1 MDKFAFVIHPIT
13 IEDVTRKFPVAKH
26 LPQFV
31 VERALRLLPPFK
43 VSDITGVKSSHQ
55 EITGE
60 FIACPLTS
68 GQLLGL
74 PGDVTLQKIIHSVK
88 LAEKNGARIVG
99 LGAFTSVVGDA
110 GITVAKNVGIPVTT
124 GNSYTVY
131 TALEGTRKA
140 AQLMNMEWPKANI
153 VILGATGSIGSVC
166 AQFIARENRY
176 LTLVARQQ
184 SKLEGLA
191 SKLLY
196 EYGVAVKITSNTR
209 EAIRK
214 ADIIIAVTSSLD
226 AVVHPE
232 DLKPGSI
239 VCDVARPRA
248 VSYRVALERDDV
260 LVIEGGVV
268 DVPGEPDF
276 HFNFGFPPGKA
287 YACMAETMILTLEKK
302 LVCFSLGREMTIEQV
317 EEMGRLA
324 KKHGFKL
331 SGFRSF
337 ERALTMEEISRIKDK
352 AQRAQLKLTV

>member
-13 IEDVTRKFPVAKH
+13 IEDVAKKIPVAQH
-26 LPQFV
+26 LPQFA
-31 VERALRLLPPFK
+31 VERVLRLLPPFK
-43 VSDITGVKSSHQ
+43 VSDITGIKSSSR

-68 GQLLGL
+68 GQLLDL
-74 PGDVTLQKIIHSVK
+74 PEKVTLQKIIHSVK
-88 LAEKNGARIVG
+88 LAEKNGASIVG

-131 TALEGTRKA
+131 TALEGTKKA
-140 AQLMNMEWPKANI
+140 AKLMDMDWSKANI

-184 SKLEGLA
+184 SRLESLA
-191 SKLLY
+191 GKLLY
-196 EYGVAVKITSNTR
+196 EYGVAAKITSNVR

-232 DLKPGSI
+232 DLKPGSV

-287 YACMAETMILTLEKK
+287 YACMAETMILALEKK
-302 LVCFSLGREMTIEQV
+302 FVSFSLGREMTIEQV

-324 KKHGFKL
+324 QKHGFVL

-337 ERALTMEEISRIKDK
+337 ERALTMEEILRIKDK
-352 AQRAQLKLTV
+352 AQQAKAELTV